1 MNDLLFN
8 LAWIG
13 VTTALLPALLLMA
26 ATWLVAWRIDNW
38 SIVDVAWSYGFAL
51 AVALPAAAMPHE
63 VAALVRAEWST
74 NPVLWLAFATLAWSL
89 RLGTHLAIRVLGH
102 LDREDGRYVRMREQ
116 HGARMPWKMAVF
128 YTQQAL
134 ALAILLL
141 PFVSAAADGG
151 REPAGPVHWLGLL
164 LYVAGMTVESR
175 GDAQLA
181 RFKADPANAGKV
193 CDVGLWA
200 WTRHPNYL
208 GECLIWAGFAC
219 LSFTPNLLG
228 IPGALCA
235 VAIWHLVTHVT
246 GIPLT
251 EAQLLR
257 SKGAAYADYQRR
269 VPALWPRPPRS

>member
-8 LAWIG
+8 LAWLI
-13 VTTALLPALLLMA
+13 VATTLIPALLLMTV
-26 ATWLVAWRIDNW
+26 TWIAAWRLDNW

-51 AVALPAAAMPHE
+51 AVILPFAAMPGE
-63 VAALVRAEWST
+63 TLGLIREAWAT
-74 NPVLWLAFATLAWSL
+74 NPVLWLAAATLAWSL
-89 RLGTHLAIRVLGH
+89 RLGTHLAVRILGH

-128 YTQQAL
+128 YLQQAL
-134 ALAILLL
+134 ALALLLL

-151 REPAGPVHWLGLL
+151 REPAGPIHWLGLFL
-164 LYVAGMTVESR
+164 FAAGMTVESR

-181 RFKADPANAGKV
+181 RFKADPANRGKV

-200 WTRHPNYL
+200 WTRHPNYF
-208 GECLIWAGFAC
+208 GEVLIWSGFAC

-235 VAIWHLVTHVT
+235 GVIWYLVTNVT

-257 SKGAAYADYQRR
+257 SKGDAYRAYQAR
-269 VPALWPRPPRS
+269 VPAFWPRRPRN

>member
-8 LAWIG
+8 LTWLA
-13 VTTALLPALLLMA
+13 VATALVPAVLLMTV
-26 ATWLVAWRIDNW
+26 TWVVAWRIDNW
-38 SIVDVAWSYGFAL
+38 SIVDVVWSYGFAIAITLPL
-51 AVALPAAAMPHE
+51 AALPAETLQLA
-63 VAALVRAEWST
+63 RAEWST
-74 NPVLWLAFATLAWSL
+74 NPVLWLGAAMTFWSL
-89 RLGTHLAIRVLGH
+89 RLGTHLAIRILGH

-128 YTQQAL
+128 YLQQAL

-141 PFVSAAADGG
+141 PFVAAAADGG
-151 REPAGPVHWLGLL
+151 REPAGPIHWLGLAL
-164 LYVAGMTVESR
+164 FAIGMTVESR

-181 RFKADPANAGKV
+181 RFKSDPANAGKV

-200 WTRHPNYL
+200 WTRHPNYF
-208 GECLIWAGFAC
+208 GEVLIWSGFAC

-228 IPGALCA
+228 IPGILCA
-235 VAIWHLVTHVT
+235 GGIWYLVTRVT

-269 VPALWPRPPRS
+269 VPAFWPRPPRS

>member
-1 MNDLLFN
+1 MNDVLFN
-8 LAWIG
+8 LIWLA
-13 VTTALLPALLLMA
+13 VTMALIPALLLMA
-26 ATWLVAWRIDNW
+26 ATWILARCLDNW

-51 AVALPAAAMPHE
+51 AVALPFAAMPRE
-63 VAALVRAEWST
+63 TLALARTEWSS
-74 NPVLWLAFATLAWSL
+74 NHVLWLAAATLMWSL

-102 LDREDGRYVRMREQ
+102 LDREDGRYLRMREE
-116 HGARMPWKMAVF
+116 HGARMPWKMAIF
-128 YTQQAL
+128 YAQQAL
-134 ALAILLL
+134 ALAVLLL

-151 REPAGPVHWLGLL
+151 REPAGPIHALGLL
-164 LYVAGMTVESR
+164 LFATGMTVEAR

-228 IPGALCA
+228 IPGILCA
-235 VAIWHLVTHVT
+235 GAIWYLVTHVT

-269 VPALWPRPPRS
+269 VPALWPRRPRS